1 MLSGSG
7 TDARPAQAADDNQSL
22 HATSRSAALGAQA
35 GDGIPRKCDAAC
47 FHEAPN
53 ERRATAD
60 GRAFADVAER
70 RLARRTLL
78 KGAAVAPPL
87 LLATGSPAAAS
98 LIGGSSGGSAD
109 ASTGGAALQ
118 ADSTSGAAASPV
130 PTGPSLGFTPIRMG
144 DLDEVVVPVGYEA
157 KVLMRWGD
165 PLRGGVD
172 RMTAANASRALQEK
186 TFGWNAD
193 LNAYFPLSRHSSGRA
208 KSGLLCVNHEYTEG
222 PRMFS
227 DYDAANPTKEQ
238 VDVEIVAHGMSIIA
252 LESTPD
258 GEWSV
263 DLRSRYNRRI
273 TGFTPMEITGPL
285 ASHELLETSRDPT
298 GRRVLG
304 TLNNCAGG
312 KTPWG
317 TVLTAEENF
326 NYYFANN
333 NQNPNPHLKEINKR
347 YSVPAGGSLRR
358 WERYHRRF
366 DLAKEPNEINRFGY
380 IVEIDPHDRSFVP
393 KKRTALGR
401 FKHEAATTAIAD
413 SGQVVLYSGDDERFD
428 YLYKFVT
435 AGSYDPD
442 DRQAN
447 FSLLDSGTLY
457 VAKFHD
463 DGTGEWLPLVGGRDG
478 PLADLTQAEVLLN
491 TRGAADLL
499 EATPM
504 DRPEDVEVNPRNN
517 RVYVCLTNN
526 VLRTAGDENAVNP
539 RAQNIYGHVLEIT
552 EDGGD
557 LSSATFTWEFFL
569 ICGEPSDP
577 STFFAGF
584 DKSSVSPIATPDN
597 LAFDE
602 RGNVWIA
609 TDGQPATL
617 MLNDTLFAVPSS
629 GSQRGN
635 VQPFLSVPRGAE
647 VCGPEF
653 TPDFE
658 TLFVNVQHPGEGSAG
673 PDNPQ
678 SLWPDGVWPPLPS
691 LVVVTKT
698 GGGRIG
704 S

>member
-1 MLSGSG
+1 MLPG
-7 TDARPAQAADDNQSL
+7 RPDS
-22 HATSRSAALGAQA
+22 
-35 GDGIPRKCDAAC
+35 GIPRKCEFKCDAAC

-53 ERRATAD
+53 ERAAD

-87 LLATGSPAAAS
+87 LLAASSPAAAS
-98 LIGGSSGGSAD
+98 LVTGSSNGSSVD
-109 ASTGGAALQ
+109 ATLQ
-118 ADSTSGAAASPV
+118 ADSTNGAATSPAS
-130 PTGPSLGFTPIRMG
+130 TGASLGFTPIILG
-144 DLDEVVVPVGYEA
+144 DRDEVVVPGGYES

-165 PLRGGVD
+165 PLHADVD
-172 RMTAANASRALQEK
+172 RMTAANASRVLQER

-193 LNAYFPLSRHSSGRA
+193 LNAYFPQSRHDSGRA
-208 KSGLLCVNHEYTEG
+208 ASGLMCVNHEYTEG

-227 DYDAANPTKEQ
+227 DYDAASPTREQ
-238 VDVEIVAHGMSIIA
+238 VDVEIAAHGMSIIN
-252 LESTPD
+252 LESTAD
-258 GEWSV
+258 GDWSV
-263 DLRSRYNRRI
+263 NLNSRHNRRI

-285 ASHELLETSRDPT
+285 ASHEVLETSEDPT
-298 GRRVLG
+298 GRTVLG
-304 TLNNCAGG
+304 MLNNCAGG

-326 NYYFANN
+326 HQYFANN
-333 NQNPNPHLKEINKR
+333 DLNSNPYLKEVNKR
-347 YSVPAGGSLRR
+347 YGVPAGASRR
-358 WERYHRRF
+358 QWELYHRRF
-366 DLAKEPNEINRFGY
+366 DLSEEPNEINRFGY
-380 IVEIDPHDRSFVP
+380 IVEIDPHDPSFVP

-435 AGSYDPD
+435 SGLYDPD

-447 FSLLDSGTLY
+447 LSLLDSGTLY

-463 DGTGEWLPLVGGRDG
+463 DGTGEWLPIVAGRTG
-478 PLADLTQAEVLLN
+478 PLAGFTQADVLLN

-526 VLRTAGDENAVNP
+526 TRRAPGDENAVNP
-539 RAQNIYGHVLEIT
+539 RAENQYGHVLEIT

-557 LSSATFTWEFFL
+557 LSSPTFTWEFFL

-577 STFFAGF
+577 TTWFAGF
-584 DKSSVSPIATPDN
+584 DKSSVSPIAAPDN

-602 RGNVWIA
+602 LGNVWIA
-609 TDGQPATL
+609 TDGQPKTL
-617 MLNDTLFAVPSS
+617 GLNDTLFAVPAA
-629 GSQRGN
+629 GAQRGN

-658 TLFVNVQHPGEGSAG
+658 SLFVNVQHPGERSAG
-673 PDNPQ
+673 PEDPQ

-691 LVVVTKT
+691 LVAVTKT

>member
-1 MLSGSG
+1 MLPGNGGS
-7 TDARPAQAADDNQSL
+7 AQSAQSTEDNEPWRAS
-22 HATSRSAALGAQA
+22 SRSAATSGAHA
-35 GDGIPRKCDAAC
+35 GDGIPRKCELKCDAAC

-87 LLATGSPAAAS
+87 LLATSSPAAAS
-98 LIGGSSGGSAD
+98 LIGGSSD
-109 ASTGGAALQ
+109 APAGATLQ
-118 ADSTSGAAASPV
+118 AGTGTTAASPA
-130 PTGPSLGFTPIRMG
+130 PTGASLGFTPIRLG
-144 DLDEVVVPVGYEA
+144 DIDDVIVPDGYEA

-165 PLRGGVD
+165 PIHSGIE
-172 RMTAANASRALQEK
+172 RMTAANVSRHQQTR

-193 LNAYFPLSRHSSGRA
+193 LNAYFPLSEHSSGRA
-208 KSGLLCVNHEYTEG
+208 ASGLLCVNHEYTEG
-222 PRMFS
+222 DRMFS
-227 DYDAANPTKEQ
+227 DYDAANPTKDQ
-238 VDVEIVAHGMSIIA
+238 VDVEIAAHGMSIIT

-258 GEWSV
+258 GGWSV
-263 DLRSRYNRRI
+263 DLTSRYNRRI

-285 ASHELLETSRDPT
+285 ASHELLETSADPT

-326 NYYFANN
+326 HQYFANN
-333 NQNPNPHLKEINKR
+333 DMNDSPRLKEINER
-347 YSVPAGGSLRR
+347 YGVPAGASRR
-358 WERYHRRF
+358 KWERYHRRF

-401 FKHEAATTAIAD
+401 FKHEAATTAMAD

-435 AGSYDPD
+435 AGSYNPD

-463 DGTGEWLPLVGGRDG
+463 DGTGEWLPLVGGREG

-539 RAQNIYGHVLEIT
+539 RAQNRYGHVLEIT

-557 LSSATFTWEFFL
+557 LSSVTFTWEFFL
-569 ICGEPSDP
+569 ICGEPADP

-584 DKSSVSPIATPDN
+584 DKSSVSPIAAPDN

-602 RGNVWIA
+602 PGNVWIA
-609 TDGQPATL
+609 TDGQPSTL

-658 TLFVNVQHPGEGSAG
+658 TLFVNVQHPGEASAG
-673 PDNPQ
+673 PENPQ

>member
-1 MLSGSG
+1 MV
-7 TDARPAQAADDNQSL
+7 A
-22 HATSRSAALGAQA
+22 SRTQQVGRRLFAALPGRQGPEADADGA
-35 GDGIPRKCDAAC
+35 IPRKCEYKCDAAC

-53 ERRATAD
+53 ERRAAD

-78 KGAAVAPPL
+78 KGAAVAPPM
-87 LLATGSPAAAS
+87 LLAASSPAAA
-98 LIGGSSGGSAD
+98 LVTG
-109 ASTGGAALQ
+109 ASNGPSDSDPASQ
-118 ADSTSGAAASPV
+118 ADSANGAAAGPP
-130 PTGPSLGFTPIRMG
+130 PTGASLGFTPIRLG
-144 DLDEVVVPVGYEA
+144 DLDEVVVPDGYEA

-165 PLRGGVD
+165 PLREGVD
-172 RMTAANASRALQEK
+172 RMTAANASRRLQEK

-193 LNAYFPLSRHSSGRA
+193 LNAYFPLRRHRSGRA
-208 KSGLLCVNHEYTEG
+208 ASGLLCVNHEYTEG
-222 PRMFS
+222 ARMFS
-227 DYDAANPTKEQ
+227 DYDAASPTKEH
-238 VDVEIVAHGMSIIA
+238 VDVEIVSHGMSIIH

-263 DLRSRYNRRI
+263 KMSGYNRRI

-304 TLNNCAGG
+304 MLNNCAGG

-326 NYYFANN
+326 HQYFANN
-333 NQNPNPHLKEINKR
+333 ALNSNPTLKEINKR
-347 YSVPAGGSLRR
+347 YGVSEGASRRR
-358 WERYHRRF
+358 WERYHRRY
-366 DLAKEPNEINRFGY
+366 DISKEPNEINRFGY
-380 IVEIDPHDRSFVP
+380 IVEIDPYDRSFVP

-401 FKHEAATTAIAD
+401 FKHEAATTALAD

-435 AGSYDPD
+435 SGLYNED

-447 FSLLDSGTLY
+447 LSLLDSGTLY
-457 VAKFHD
+457 VAKFHE
-463 DGTGEWLPLVGGRDG
+463 DGTGEWLPLVAGRTG

-526 VLRTAGDENAVNP
+526 TSRAAGDENAVNP
-539 RAQNIYGHVLEIT
+539 RAQNRYGHVLEIT

-557 LSSATFTWEFFL
+557 LASVTFTWEFFL
-569 ICGEPSDP
+569 ICGEPADE
-577 STFFAGF
+577 STWFAGF
-584 DKSSVSPIATPDN
+584 DKSSVSPIAAPDN

-609 TDGQPATL
+609 TDGQPHTL
-617 MLNDTLFAVPSS
+617 SINDTLFAVPSS
-629 GSQRGN
+629 GAQRGN

-658 TLFVNVQHPGEGSAG
+658 TLFVNVQHPGEASAG

-678 SLWPDGVWPPLPS
+678 SLWPDGAWPPLPS

>member
-1 MLSGSG
+1 MASN
-7 TDARPAQAADDNQSL
+7 PQDD
-22 HATSRSAALGAQA
+22 
-35 GDGIPRKCDAAC
+35 

-53 ERRATAD
+53 EHRAAD

-87 LLATGSPAAAS
+87 LLASTSPAAAS
-98 LIGGSSGGSAD
+98 LVTGSSGGSAGSD
-109 ASTGGAALQ
+109 PALQ
-118 ADSTSGAAASPV
+118 ADSADGAAAAPAS
-130 PTGPSLGFTPIRMG
+130 TGASLGFTPIMLN
-144 DLDEVVVPVGYEA
+144 DLDEVVVPDGYES

-165 PLRGGVD
+165 PLSEGVD
-172 RMTAANASRALQEK
+172 RMTATNASRELQEQ

-193 LNAYFPLSRHSSGRA
+193 LNAYFPLERHSSGRA
-208 KSGLLCVNHEYTEG
+208 SSGLLCVNHEYTEG
-222 PRMFS
+222 ARMFS
-227 DYDAANPTKEQ
+227 DYDAASPTKQQ
-238 VDVEIVAHGMSIIA
+238 VDVEIASHGMSIIN

-263 DLRSRYNRRI
+263 NLDSEHNRRL

-285 ASHELLETSRDPT
+285 ASHELLETSADPT
-298 GRRVLG
+298 GRLVHG
-304 TLNNCAGG
+304 MLNNCAGG

-326 NYYFANN
+326 HQYFANN
-333 NQNPNPHLKEINKR
+333 DLNNNPFLREVNKR
-347 YSVPAGGSLRR
+347 YGVPEGASRR
-358 WERYHRRF
+358 QWELHHRRF
-366 DLAKEPNEINRFGY
+366 DLSQEPHEINRFGY
-380 IVEIDPHDRSFVP
+380 IVEIDPHDPSFVP
-393 KKRTALGR
+393 RKRTALGR
-401 FKHEAATTAIAD
+401 FKHEAATTALAD
-413 SGQVVLYSGDDERFD
+413 SGQVVVYSGDDERFD

-435 AGSYDPD
+435 AGLYDED

-447 FSLLDSGTLY
+447 LSLLDSGVLY
-457 VAKFHD
+457 VARFHD
-463 DGTGEWLPLVGGRDG
+463 DGTGEWLPIVAGGTG
-478 PLADLTQAEVLLN
+478 PLAGFSQADVLLN

-526 VLRTAGDENAVNP
+526 TRRAAGDENAVNP
-539 RAQNIYGHVLEIT
+539 RAENQYGHVLEIT

-557 LSSATFTWEFFL
+557 LASLTFTWEFFL

-577 STFFAGF
+577 STWFAGF
-584 DKSSVSPIATPDN
+584 DKSSVSPIAAPDN

-609 TDGQPATL
+609 TDGQPRTL
-617 MLNDTLFAVPSS
+617 EINDTLFAVPSS
-629 GSQRGN
+629 GSDRGN

-658 TLFVNVQHPGEGSAG
+658 SLFVNVQHPGEASAG
-673 PDNPQ
+673 PEDPQ
-678 SLWPDGVWPPLPS
+678 SLWPDGEWPPLPS
-691 LVVVTKT
+691 LVAVTRT

>member
-1 MLSGSG
+1 MASGSQHLDRRRFVALTG
-7 TDARPAQAADDNQSL
+7 RPAASEKD
-22 HATSRSAALGAQA
+22 A
-35 GDGIPRKCDAAC
+35 GGGIPRKCEFKCDAAC

-53 ERRATAD
+53 ERAAD

-70 RLARRTLL
+70 RLARRALL

-87 LLATGSPAAAS
+87 LLAASSPAAAS
-98 LIGGSSGGSAD
+98 LITGSSNGGSRTD
-109 ASTGGAALQ
+109 PQLQ
-118 ADSTSGAAASPV
+118 AESTNGAAASPA
-130 PTGPSLGFTPIRMG
+130 PTGASLGFTPIILG
-144 DLDEVVVPVGYEA
+144 DLDEVVVPGGYESS
-157 KVLMRWGD
+157 VLMRWGD
-165 PLRGGVD
+165 PLHAGVD

-193 LNAYFPLSRHSSGRA
+193 LNAYFPLSRHDSGRA
-208 KSGLLCVNHEYTEG
+208 ASGLLCVNHEYTEG

-227 DYDAANPTKEQ
+227 DYDAASPTREQ
-238 VDVEIVAHGMSIIA
+238 VDVEIAAHGMSVIN

-263 DLRSRYNRRI
+263 NQNSRYNRRI

-285 ASHELLETSRDPT
+285 ASHEVLETSEDPT
-298 GRRVLG
+298 GRTVLG
-304 TLNNCAGG
+304 MLNNCAGG

-326 NYYFANN
+326 HQYFANN
-333 NQNPNPHLKEINKR
+333 DLNSNPYLKMVNQR
-347 YSVPAGGSLRR
+347 YGVPAGASRR
-358 WERYHRRF
+358 QWELYHRRF
-366 DLAKEPNEINRFGY
+366 DLSEEPNEINRFGY
-380 IVEIDPHDRSFVP
+380 IVEIDPHDPSFVP

-435 AGSYDPD
+435 SGLYDSD

-447 FSLLDSGTLY
+447 LSLLDSGTLY
-457 VAKFHD
+457 VARFHD
-463 DGTGEWLPLVGGRDG
+463 DGTGEWLPIVAGRTG
-478 PLADLTQAEVLLN
+478 PLAGFTQADVLVN

-526 VLRTAGDENAVNP
+526 TRRAPGDENAVNP
-539 RAQNIYGHVLEIT
+539 RAENQYGHVLEIT

-557 LSSATFTWEFFL
+557 LASSTFTWEFFL

-577 STFFAGF
+577 TTWFAGF
-584 DKSSVSPIATPDN
+584 DKSSVSPIAAPDN

-602 RGNVWIA
+602 LGNVWIA
-609 TDGQPATL
+609 TDGQPRTL
-617 MLNDTLFAVPSS
+617 GLNDTLFAVPAA
-629 GSQRGN
+629 GAQRGN

-647 VCGPEF
+647 ECGPEF

-658 TLFVNVQHPGEGSAG
+658 SLFVNVQHPGERSAG
-673 PDNPQ
+673 PDDPQ

-691 LVVVTKT
+691 LVAVTKT

>member
-1 MLSGSG
+1 MLPG
-7 TDARPAQAADDNQSL
+7 RP
-22 HATSRSAALGAQA
+22 G
-35 GDGIPRKCDAAC
+35 GIPRKCELKCGAAC

-53 ERRATAD
+53 ERRAAD

-87 LLATGSPAAAS
+87 LLAAGSPAAAS
-98 LIGGSSGGSAD
+98 LVTGTSNGPSGAD
-109 ASTGGAALQ
+109 PARQ
-118 ADSTSGAAASPV
+118 AAASPV
-130 PTGPSLGFTPIRMG
+130 PTGPSLGFTPITLG
-144 DLDEVVVPVGYEA
+144 DLDEVVVPDGYEA

-165 PLRGGVD
+165 PIHEGVD
-172 RMTAANASRALQEK
+172 RMTAANVSRSLQAK
-186 TFGWNAD
+186 TFGWNPD
-193 LNAYFPLSRHSSGRA
+193 LNAYFPLRRHDSGRA
-208 KSGLLCVNHEYTEG
+208 ASGLLCVNHEYTEG
-222 PRMFS
+222 VRMFS
-227 DYDAANPTKEQ
+227 RYDHTNPTRTQ
-238 VDVEIVAHGMSIIA
+238 VDVEIAAHGMSI
-252 LESTPD
+252 LHLQGTPD

-263 DLRSRYNRRI
+263 KLDSRYNRRI
-273 TGFTPMEITGPL
+273 TGATRMEITGPL
-285 ASHELLETSRDPT
+285 ASHELLETSADPT

-304 TLNNCAGG
+304 MLNNCAGG

-317 TVLTAEENF
+317 TVLSAEENF
-326 NYYFANN
+326 QHYFANN
-333 NQNPNPHLKEINKR
+333 DRNPSPYLKAVNRR
-347 YSVPAGGSLRR
+347 YNVFAGASTRR
-358 WERYHRRF
+358 WERRYRRF
-366 DLAKEPNEINRFGY
+366 DIAKEPHEINRFGY
-380 IVEIDPHDRSFVP
+380 IVEIDPHDPSFVP

-401 FKHEAATTAIAD
+401 FKHEAATTAMAD
-413 SGQVVLYSGDDERFD
+413 SGQVVLYSGDDERFE

-435 AGSYDPD
+435 SGLYDED
-442 DRQAN
+442 DRRSN
-447 FSLLDSGTLY
+447 LSLLDSGTLY

-463 DGTGEWLPLVGGRDG
+463 DGTGEWLPLLADGTG
-478 PLADLTQAEVLLN
+478 PLADWTQAEVLLN

-526 VLRTAGDENAVNP
+526 ALREAGDENAVNP
-539 RAQNIYGHVLEIT
+539 RAENWHGHVLEIT

-557 LSSATFTWEFFL
+557 LASSTFTWEFFL

-577 STFFAGF
+577 STWFAGF
-584 DKSSVSPIATPDN
+584 DKSAVSPIATPDN

-602 RGNVWIA
+602 LGNVWIA

-629 GSQRGN
+629 GAQRGN

-658 TLFVNVQHPGEGSAG
+658 TLFVNVQHPGELSTG
-673 PDNPQ
+673 PDDAQ

-691 LVVVTKT
+691 LVAVTKT

>member
-1 MLSGSG
+1 
-7 TDARPAQAADDNQSL
+7 
-22 HATSRSAALGAQA
+22 
-35 GDGIPRKCDAAC
+35 
-47 FHEAPN
+47 
-53 ERRATAD
+53 
-60 GRAFADVAER
+60 VAER

-87 LLATGSPAAAS
+87 LLAAGSPAAAS
-98 LIGGSSGGSAD
+98 LITGSSNGGSGAD
-109 ASTGGAALQ
+109 PSDPVLQ
-118 ADSTSGAAASPV
+118 ADSADGAAASPA
-130 PTGPSLGFTPIRMG
+130 PTGASLGFTPIILG
-144 DLDEVVVPVGYEA
+144 DLDEVVVPAGYES

-165 PLRGGVD
+165 PLHAGVD
-172 RMTAANASRALQEK
+172 RMTAANASRALQER

-193 LNAYFPLSRHSSGRA
+193 LNAYFPLSRHGSGRA
-208 KSGLLCVNHEYTEG
+208 AGGLMCVNHEYTEG

-227 DYDAANPTKEQ
+227 DYDADSPTKEQ
-238 VDVEIVAHGMSIIA
+238 VDVEIAAHGMSIVN

-263 DLRSRYNRRI
+263 NLDSRFNRRI

-285 ASHELLETSRDPT
+285 ASHEVMETAEDPT
-298 GRRVLG
+298 GRTVLG
-304 TLNNCAGG
+304 MLNNCAGG

-326 NYYFANN
+326 HQYFANN
-333 NQNPNPHLKEINKR
+333 DLNPNPYLKEANKR
-347 YSVPAGGSLRR
+347 YGVPAGASRR
-358 WERYHRRF
+358 QWELHHRRF
-366 DLAKEPNEINRFGY
+366 DLSEEPNEINRFGY
-380 IVEIDPHDRSFVP
+380 IVEIDPHDPSFVP

-413 SGQVVLYSGDDERFD
+413 SGQVVLYSGDDERLD

-435 AGSYDPD
+435 SGLYDPD

-447 FSLLDSGTLY
+447 LSLLDSGTLY
-457 VAKFHD
+457 VARFHD
-463 DGTGEWLPLVGGRDG
+463 DGTGEWLPIVAGRTG
-478 PLADLTQAEVLLN
+478 PLAGFDQADVLLN

-526 VLRTAGDENAVNP
+526 TRRAPGDENAVNP
-539 RAQNIYGHVLEIT
+539 RAENQYGHVLEIT

-557 LSSATFTWEFFL
+557 LSSSTFTWEFFL
-569 ICGEPSDP
+569 ICGQPSDP
-577 STFFAGF
+577 TTFFAGF
-584 DKSSVSPIATPDN
+584 DKSSVSPIAAPDN

-602 RGNVWIA
+602 LGNVWIA
-609 TDGQPATL
+609 TDGQPSTL
-617 MLNDTLFAVPSS
+617 GLNDTLFAVPAA
-629 GSQRGN
+629 GAQRGN

-658 TLFVNVQHPGEGSAG
+658 SLFVNVQHPGERSTG
-673 PDNPQ
+673 PEDPQ

-691 LVVVTKT
+691 LVAVTRT